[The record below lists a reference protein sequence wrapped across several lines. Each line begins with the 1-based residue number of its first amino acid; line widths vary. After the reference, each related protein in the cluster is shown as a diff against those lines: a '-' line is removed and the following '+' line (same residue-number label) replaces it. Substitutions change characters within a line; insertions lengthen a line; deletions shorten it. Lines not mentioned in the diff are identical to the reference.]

1 MRPQQRAGS
10 RDARAMRP
18 SSRRCWP
25 SWPARARSSGSKD
38 NRKQRGTRSW
48 RNRARQARSAE
59 KEALEARDQALRNQ
73 SLSLSLL
80 SQQTAASGDTEAAI
94 LLALEALPKSGAEPA
109 RPYLFEAEAA
119 LFNALLAHR
128 QTAVFKHD
136 AGVTQAAFNRTGDRI
151 VTASYDKTAR
161 IWDVSKGREI
171 AVLKGHRGPVERAGF
186 SPDGRRVITAARD
199 GTAQDLGCRVW

>member
-1 MRPQQRAGS
+1 M
-10 RDARAMRP
+10 
-18 SSRRCWP
+18 
-25 SWPARARSSGSKD
+25 
-38 NRKQRGTRSW
+38 
-48 RNRARQARSAE
+48 
-59 KEALEARDQALRNQ
+59 
-73 SLSLSLL
+73 
-80 SQQTAASGDTEAAI
+80 
-94 LLALEALPKSGAEPA
+94 LALEALPKSGSGPA

-161 IWDVSKGREI
+161 IWDVSKGTEI
-171 AVLKGHRGPVERAGF
+171 AVLKGHEGPVERAGF

-199 GTAQDLGCRVW
+199 GTARIWDADSGAQRAVLEPVGDYPTAVFDPSGERVLTAGENSQASLWDARTGTKLLSVASTGAAMSWRCIG

>member
-1 MRPQQRAGS
+1 M
-10 RDARAMRP
+10 
-18 SSRRCWP
+18 
-25 SWPARARSSGSKD
+25 
-38 NRKQRGTRSW
+38 
-48 RNRARQARSAE
+48 
-59 KEALEARDQALRNQ
+59 
-73 SLSLSLL
+73 
-80 SQQTAASGDTEAAI
+80 
-94 LLALEALPKSGAEPA
+94 ALEALPKSGSEPA

-119 LFNALLAHR
+119 LFNALLVHH

-171 AVLKGHRGPVERAGF
+171 AILKGHQGPVERAGF

-199 GTAQDLGCRVW
+199 GTARIWDADSGAQRAVLEPVGDYPTAVFDPNGERVLTAGENSHASLWDARTGTKLLSVTSTGDGLAGFSPDGRSFATSQARKVFVWNAEGWRSDP